1 MENTTAPNSVNPL
14 AKYFRQ
20 PAIYIKLPSSGKY
33 WEENALELPANGEI
47 PVYPLT
53 TRDEITLRTPDALM
67 NGSGVVDVIQSCC
80 PNIKNAW
87 NMPSIDVDAVL
98 IAIRIA
104 SYGQTMDI
112 ETKCPACDE
121 SNTHA
126 MDLSTC
132 LVAIKSPDY
141 NKVLEIDGLKIK
153 LKPNPY
159 FGVNKVNAVNFE
171 EQKMMQALEN
181 ADLNDIA
188 KSQAITESMNRLI
201 DINLMTVT
209 DSTDYIEVADG
220 VQVNDKN
227 HINEFYRN
235 AKSNVVQ
242 LVRNRINEANIE
254 GGVPPQPAVC
264 HECTADYKVPL
275 VFDYANFFVRGF

>member
-1 MENTTAPNSVNPL
+1 MENTTATNSVNPL

-20 PAIYIKLPSSGKY
+20 PAIYIKLPSAGKF
-33 WEENALELPANGEI
+33 WDENALELPANGEI

-53 TRDEITLRTPDALM
+53 TRDKITLRTPDALM

-80 PNIKNAW
+80 PSIKNAW
-87 NMPSIDVDAVL
+87 NMPSIDVDTVL

-112 ETKCPACDE
+112 ETRCPACKE

-126 MDLSTC
+126 MDLSNC
-132 LVAIKSPDY
+132 LVSVKSPDY
-141 NKVLEIDGLKIK
+141 NQLVEVDGLKIK
-153 LKPNPY
+153 IRPQAY
-159 FGVNKVNAVNFE
+159 FGANKVSAINFE
-171 EQKMMQALEN
+171 EQKMLQALEN
-181 ADLNDIA
+181 VTL
-188 KSQAITESMNRLI
+188 TEEVRAQTVTASMHKLV
-201 DINLMTVT
+201 DINLSTVAE
-209 DSTDYIEVADG
+209 STEYIEIADG
-220 VQVNDKN
+220 VQVRDKD

-235 AKSNVVQ
+235 AKSSIVQ
-242 LVRNRINEANIE
+242 SVRESINEANIA

-264 HECTADYKVPL
+264 HECQADYKVPL

>member
-20 PAIYIKLPSSGKY
+20 PAIYIKLPSGGKF

-87 NMPSIDVDAVL
+87 NMPSIDVDSVL

-112 ETKCPACDE
+112 ETACPACKE
-121 SNTHA
+121 NNTHA
-126 MDLSTC
+126 MDLSSC
-132 LVAIKSPDY
+132 LVSIKSPDY
-141 NKVLEIDGLKIK
+141 NNMIEIEGLKIK
-153 LKPNPY
+153 IRPQAY
-159 FGVNKVNAVNFE
+159 FGANKVNAVNFE
-171 EQKMMQALEN
+171 EQKMLQALEN
-181 ADLNDIA
+181 I
-188 KSQAITESMNRLI
+188 AITEEMRAQTVTQSMHRLI
-201 DINLMTVT
+201 DINLSTVAE
-209 DSTDYIEVADG
+209 STDYIEIADG
-220 VQVNDKN
+220 VQVRNKD

-235 AKSNVVQ
+235 AKGNVVQ
-242 LVRNRINEANIE
+242 SVRDRISKANID

-264 HECTADYKVPL
+264 HECGADYKVPL

>member
-20 PAIYIKLPSSGKY
+20 PAIYIKLPSGGKY
-33 WEENALELPANGEI
+33 WDENALELPANGEI

-67 NGSGVVDVIQSCC
+67 NGNGVVDVIQSCC
-80 PNIKNAW
+80 PSIKNAW

-112 ETKCPACDE
+112 ETKCPACSE

-126 MDLSTC
+126 MDLSSC
-132 LVAIKSPDY
+132 LVSIKSPDY
-141 NKVLEIDGLKIK
+141 DKLIEIDELKIK
-153 LKPNPY
+153 LRPQPY
-159 FGVNKVNAVNFE
+159 FGANKVNAVTFE

-181 ADLNDIA
+181 ITLTEEA
-188 KSQAITESMNRLI
+188 KALAVAASMSRLI
-201 DINLMTVT
+201 DINLSTVSE
-209 DSTDYIEVADG
+209 STDYVEIADG
-220 VQVNDKN
+220 IQVRDQT
-227 HINEFYRN
+227 HIIEFYKN
-235 AKSNVVQ
+235 AKSSIVQ
-242 LVRNRINEANIE
+242 LVKDRINKASIE

-264 HECTADYKVPL
+264 HECSADYKVPL
-275 VFDYANFFVRGF
+275 VFDYANFFARGF

>member
-20 PAIYIKLPSSGKY
+20 PAIYIKLPSGGKF

-47 PVYPLT
+47 PIYPLT

-67 NGSGVVDVIQSCC
+67 NGNGVVDVIQSCC
-80 PNIKNAW
+80 PSIKNAW

-112 ETKCPACDE
+112 ETKCPTCNE

-126 MDLSTC
+126 MDLSNC
-132 LVAIKSPDY
+132 LVSIKSPDY
-141 NKVLEIDGLKIK
+141 TKLIETDGLKIK
-153 LKPNPY
+153 LRPQAY
-159 FGVNKVNAVNFE
+159 FGVNKVNAITFE

-181 ADLNDIA
+181 VDLSDEA
-188 KSQAITESMNRLI
+188 RSLTVAASMTRLI
-201 DINLMTVT
+201 DINLSTVS
-209 DSTDYIEVADG
+209 DSTDYIEIADA
-220 VQVNDKN
+220 VQVRDKN
-227 HINEFYRN
+227 HIVEFYRN
-235 AKSNVVQ
+235 AKSNIVQ
-242 LVRNRINEANIE
+242 MVRNRINEANID

-264 HECTADYKVPL
+264 YECSADYKVPL
-275 VFDYANFFVRGF
+275 VFDYANFFARGF